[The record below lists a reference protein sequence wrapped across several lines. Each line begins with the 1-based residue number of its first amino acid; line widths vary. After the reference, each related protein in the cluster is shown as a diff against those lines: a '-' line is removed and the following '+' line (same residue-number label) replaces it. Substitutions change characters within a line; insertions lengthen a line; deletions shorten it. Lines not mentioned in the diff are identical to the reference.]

1 MSSHTRQ
8 TLPVSFKFFLAL
20 PLLLSAFAGT
30 ALGQA
35 GVSSAA
41 EARSRYLADSGLLP
55 ASREVAVE
63 EIINYR
69 RHQIALPKAGQS
81 VALDLRWGSAQV
93 APGQEIVLQLGVT
106 TPLAIDREQLRPVN
120 LALVIDKSGSMADA
134 DKMSRVKAALLTMI
148 GQLRD
153 ADMLSIIVFDSEAE
167 VLMPAQ
173 PVGDREPIRRYI
185 RSIEPGSSTNI
196 HAGLMLGY
204 QEALKNF
211 RRNQTNRVILLTDG
225 IANTGVTE
233 PDRIARASLGFNERG
248 IDLSTIGVG
257 LDLNKDLLRQL
268 AKSGRGLFHF
278 VADAQDIEKV
288 FLTEVQSLISPVATQ
303 PNVEI
308 DFDPGLELVQLYGY
322 EPQFRRGGVQLKLDN
337 MNSGL
342 TQVIML
348 RLRPALYVADRSRLG
363 VRVRLGYYDLA
374 RQRRVVETQE
384 ASVAVREGAPAGV
397 LEDGEVE
404 KNYSIAVLAQAIR
417 DMAAASEAGRFREA
431 ENLLTAAIARTTLRY
446 PNLDDEDIRRTLS
459 TAEKYQEALRRLNQR
474 TNARRGC

>member
-8 TLPVSFKFFLAL
+8 TLPAGIKFFLAL
-20 PLLLSAFAGT
+20 PLLLSALTGT
-30 ALGQA
+30 ALGQS

-41 EARSRYLADSGLLP
+41 DSRTRYLAEAGVLP
-55 ASREVAVE
+55 TSREVAVE

-93 APGQEIVLQLGVT
+93 GPGQEAVLQIGLT
-106 TPLAIDREQLRPVN
+106 TPLAIDREQLRPIN
-120 LALVIDKSGSMADA
+120 LALVIDKSGSMAA
-134 DKMSRVKAALLTMI
+134 EDKMSRVKEALLTMV
-148 GQLRD
+148 GQLRETD
-153 ADMLSIIVFDSEAE
+153 ILSIVVFDSEAE

-173 PVGDREPIRRYI
+173 PVGDRESVRRFI

-204 QEALKNF
+204 QEALRNF
-211 RRNQTNRVILLTDG
+211 RREATNRVILLTDG
-225 IANTGVTE
+225 IANTGVTDPE
-233 PDRIARASLGFNERG
+233 RIASASLGFNQRG

-288 FLTEVQSLISPVATQ
+288 FLTEVQSLVSPVATQ

-348 RLRPALYVADRSRLG
+348 RVRPALYVADRSRLG

-374 RQRRVVETQE
+374 RGRRVV
-384 ASVAVREGAPAGV
+384 VADDAAVLVREGAAADL

-404 KNYSIAVLAQAIR
+404 KNYSIAVLAQSIR
-417 DMAAASEAGRFREA
+417 DMAVASEAGRFREA
-431 ENLLTAAIARTTLRY
+431 ENLLTAAIARTSLRY
-446 PNLDDEDIRRTLS
+446 PNLEDEDIRRTLS
-459 TAEKYQEALRRLNQR
+459 TVQKYQEALRRQNQR
-474 TNARRGC
+474 TSPRRGC

>member
-1 MSSHTRQ
+1 M
-8 TLPVSFKFFLAL
+8 V
-20 PLLLSAFAGT
+20 
-30 ALGQA
+30 
-35 GVSSAA
+35 
-41 EARSRYLADSGLLP
+41 
-55 ASREVAVE
+55 
-63 EIINYR
+63 
-69 RHQIALPKAGQS
+69 
-81 VALDLRWGSAQV
+81 
-93 APGQEIVLQLGVT
+93 
-106 TPLAIDREQLRPVN
+106 
-120 LALVIDKSGSMADA
+120 
-134 DKMSRVKAALLTMI
+134 
-148 GQLRD
+148 GQLRESD
-153 ADMLSIIVFDSEAE
+153 ILSIVVFDSEAQ

-173 PVGDREPIRRYI
+173 PVGDRESVRRFI

-196 HAGLMLGY
+196 HAGMMLGY
-204 QEALKNF
+204 QEALRNY
-211 RRNQTNRVILLTDG
+211 RREQTNRVILLTDG
-225 IANTGVTE
+225 IANMGATE

-257 LDLNKDLLRQL
+257 LELNKDLLRQL

-288 FLTEVQSLISPVATQ
+288 FVTEVQSLISPVATQ

-348 RLRPALYVADRSRLG
+348 RVRPALYVSDRARLG

-374 RQRRVVETQE
+374 RRRRVVESDDAAVT
-384 ASVAVREGAPAGV
+384 VREGAPADV

-431 ENLLTAAIARTTLRY
+431 ENLLTAAIARTSLRY
-446 PNLDDEDIRRTLS
+446 PNLEDEDIRRTLS
-459 TAEKYQEALRRLNQR
+459 TAQKYQEALRRQNQR
-474 TNARRGC
+474 TTNRRGC

>member
-1 MSSHTRQ
+1 MSPHTRQ
-8 TLPVSFKFFLAL
+8 TLPAGFKIFLAL
-20 PLLLSAFAGT
+20 ALLLPVLAGT

-41 EARSRYLADSGLLP
+41 ESRTRYLAESGVLP
-55 ASREVAVE
+55 TSREVAVE

-69 RHQIALPKAGQS
+69 RHQIALPKAGQA
-81 VALDLRWGSAQV
+81 VALDLRWGNSQV
-93 APGQEIVLQLGVT
+93 APGQEAVLQIGFT

-120 LALVIDKSGSMADA
+120 LALVIDKSGSMADE
-134 DKMSRVKAALLTMI
+134 DKMSRVKAALLTMV
-148 GQLRD
+148 GQLRETD
-153 ADMLSIIVFDSEAE
+153 ILSIVVFDSEAE
-167 VLMPAQ
+167 VLLPAQ
-173 PVGDREPIRRYI
+173 PLGDRENVRRFI

-204 QEALKNF
+204 QEALRNY
-211 RRNQTNRVILLTDG
+211 RRDATNRVILLTDG
-225 IANTGVTE
+225 IANTGITD
-233 PDRIARASLGFNERG
+233 PNKIASASLSFNDRG

-278 VADAQDIEKV
+278 VADTQDIEKV

-348 RLRPALYVADRSRLG
+348 RLRPALYVSDRSRLG
-363 VRVRLGYYDLA
+363 VKVRLGYYDLA
-374 RQRRVVETQE
+374 RRRRVVETE
-384 ASVAVREGAPAGV
+384 DASVVVREGAPADV

-417 DMAAASEAGRFREA
+417 DMAAAAEARRFQEA
-431 ENLLTAAIARTTLRY
+431 ENLLTAAIARTSLRY
-446 PNLDDEDIRRTLS
+446 PNLDDEDIRRTLT
-459 TAEKYQEALRRLNQR
+459 TAQKYQEALRRQNQR
-474 TNARRGC
+474 ANVRRGC